1 MTDSRQAPIFQIFA
15 SATWGGGEQFV
26 ADLSRRLAADGR
38 RVVLIARPGR
48 IVRERVADMAV
59 PFYRLPLKGVVDL
72 VSAAGLAWLIV
83 RHRPATI
90 HVHHFKDAFTALYAR
105 VLVRPFG
112 LRPRVVLTRHLVR
125 PAKCG
130 ALHTWMYRQLD
141 GMAFVSERARREFF
155 STHPA
160 VDPARTTVILN
171 STPDL
176 PANGAAPDLRS
187 ACGLGPDI
195 PVVLF
200 CGRLVQEKGCDVLLR
215 ACARLGGGS
224 SFALVFVG
232 TTGDADYLARLRAL
246 AADLPD
252 GIRVCFMGFSA
263 DAKALLS
270 QADISVQPSIV
281 PEAGG
286 GLTVIE
292 SMQAGCAVVAS
303 DNGSQPE
310 YAVAGTTGLLVPPGD
325 EAALAE
331 ALARLLGDADL
342 RRRMGE
348 AGRSCFAE
356 KLAYEHFYRKYLAF
370 YDEATA

>member
-1 MTDSRQAPIFQIFA
+1 MTDSRKAPIFQIFA
-15 SATWGGGEQFV
+15 SPTWGGGEQFV
-26 ADLSRRLAADGR
+26 ADLSRRLMADR
-38 RVVLIARPGR
+38 RQVVLIARPGR

-59 PFYRLPLKGVVDL
+59 PFYRLPLKGIADL

-105 VLVRPFG
+105 ALVRLFG

-171 STPDL
+171 STPDI
-176 PANGAAPDLRS
+176 PANAAAPDLRS
-187 ACGLGPDI
+187 ACGLGPDT
-195 PVVLF
+195 PVALF
-200 CGRLVQEKGCDVLLR
+200 CGRLAQEKGCDVLLR
-215 ACARLGGGS
+215 ACARLKGNR
-224 SFALVFVG
+224 FALVFVG
-232 TTGDADYLARLRAL
+232 TTDDADYLARLRAS
-246 AADLPD
+246 AAGLPD

-331 ALARLLGDADL
+331 ALSRLLGDADL

-348 AGRSCFAE
+348 AGRSRFAE